1 MKDYYSDNAI
11 RTDNIITL
19 KHCNHPKCASDFLRL
34 VKEVL
39 RRGYSE
45 IVIRSDAISVFPN
58 ACVPIA
64 GIIDYYTQNGV
75 NFVHD
80 INPDSYLYK
89 CGFMAPFKKSR
100 KELQGEQFPFDKIF
114 YYEDSGQ
121 VADITQAYIDAIS
134 HQSLCETGVLNG
146 LTWCINEVMDNVL
159 VHSECSHGLVMA
171 QYHSTSKHI
180 VFCIYDSGIGVYNT
194 MKDTAHNPASEIDAL
209 SLAIQEGVGDGKG
222 QGNGLFGLYQ
232 IVHDNKGSLTIT
244 SGASSLMLQQN
255 GELQKFEHVPFI
267 DYRHRA
273 TTVDFQLDLNK
284 PIDIKQLFSTIG
296 GFDCFDIRI
305 DNMLNDADYLVY
317 DVFQNG
323 KGTATR
329 DAGAYIRL
337 DVENILRRNQYG
349 VILDFSNTKTVSS
362 SFIDE
367 LVSKMVLD
375 LGFVTFNNAIRL
387 VNMNPE
393 ISFLCERALYM
404 RISDTWKNQ

>member
-19 KHCNHPKCASDFLRL
+19 KYCNHPKCASDFLRL

-100 KELQGEQFPFDKIF
+100 KELQSEQFPFDKIF

-121 VADITQAYIDAIS
+121 VADITQAYIDA
-134 HQSLCETGVLNG
+134 
-146 LTWCINEVMDNVL
+146 
-159 VHSECSHGLVMA
+159 
-171 QYHSTSKHI
+171 
-180 VFCIYDSGIGVYNT
+180 
-194 MKDTAHNPASEIDAL
+194 
-209 SLAIQEGVGDGKG
+209 
-222 QGNGLFGLYQ
+222 
-232 IVHDNKGSLTIT
+232 
-244 SGASSLMLQQN
+244 
-255 GELQKFEHVPFI
+255 
-267 DYRHRA
+267 
-273 TTVDFQLDLNK
+273 NK